1 MAVLNDAAHVKVVG
15 LPRALL
21 YYRYSTL
28 WETFFRSLG
37 LQVVVS
43 DPTDRAILQAGEEVS
58 SDESCLASKV
68 FMGAVA
74 NLIGRCDAVFIPS
87 YASASPRVGFCTK
100 YQSAPDMAANTFR
113 DKNLPV
119 ISLLVEH
126 LDNEREV
133 EDAYVD
139 LGKRLGFSTKEAKRA
154 YKAARKA
161 QKATDELW
169 AKNQE
174 TALKDIKRLRHNT
187 GDAPI
192 TILVVAHPYIGHD
205 PFMADPVLDALKE
218 AGAIVL
224 FADETDK
231 ARAFKK
237 SFEFTTTMPWVINRE
252 LIGSILSLQDKID
265 GIVLISAF
273 PCGPDSMTDDAIMR
287 CIEGTPILNLLIDA
301 QNGTA
306 GIQTRVE
313 SFMDILQ
320 FHKKGGYLHE

>member
-1 MAVLNDAAHVKVVG
+1 MAVTSNGADIRTIG
-15 LPRALL
+15 IPRALL
-21 YYRYSTL
+21 YYRYGTL

-37 LQVVVS
+37 RQVVVS
-43 DPTDRAILQAGEEVS
+43 EPTDRAVLQAGEGVS

-74 NLIGRCDAVFIPS
+74 SLIDRCDAVFVPC
-87 YASASPRVGFCTK
+87 YASATPRMGFCTK
-100 YQSAPDMAANTFR
+100 YQSATDMVANTFR
-113 DKNLPV
+113 DKNVKIL
-119 ISLLVEH
+119 SLLVEH
-126 LDNEREV
+126 VDNHREV
-133 EDAYVD
+133 EEAFVD
-139 LGKRLGFSTKEAKRA
+139 LGKRLGASPKEAKHA
-154 YKAARKA
+154 YASAVKA
-161 QKATDELW
+161 QKAADELW

-174 TALKDIKRLRHNT
+174 TALKDIKRLRHST

-192 TILVVAHPYIGHD
+192 TILVAAHPYISHD
-205 PFMADPVLDALKE
+205 PFIAGPVTDALKE
-218 AGAIVL
+218 SEAIVL
-224 FADETDK
+224 FADETDHS
-231 ARAFKK
+231 RAFKK
-237 SFEFTTTMPWVINRE
+237 SFEFTRTMPWVINRE
-252 LIGSILSLQDKID
+252 LIGSILMLQDQVD